1 MANDYTALGSAIYS
15 LLSGAATVSIYN
27 QRAPQGGTPPYG
39 IFNRQSAIDERT
51 FNTAGISSDYVLK
64 AVSNRVWP
72 GEAKEVYQGL
82 HSIMQDGALSVSGF
96 VLLRNQRGST
106 FEYQDADG
114 FWHVGG
120 LYRIEI
126 EES

>member
-1 MANDYTALGSAIYS
+1 MAKDYTAIGSAIYS

-39 IFNRQSAIDERT
+39 IFARQSATDERT
-51 FNTAGISSDYVLK
+51 FTSAGVGSDYAVK
-64 AVSNRVWP
+64 VVSNRVWP
-72 GEAKEVYQGL
+72 GEATEVYQGL
-82 HSIMQDGALSVSGF
+82 HNIMEDGALSLTGF
-96 VLLRNQRGST
+96 TLLRNQRGST

-120 LYRIEI
+120 LYRIEV